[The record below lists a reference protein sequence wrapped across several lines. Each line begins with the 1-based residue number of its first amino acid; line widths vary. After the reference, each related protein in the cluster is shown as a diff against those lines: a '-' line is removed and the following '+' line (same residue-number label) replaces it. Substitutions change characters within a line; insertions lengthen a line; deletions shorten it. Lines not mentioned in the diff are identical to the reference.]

1 MPVHNIRNFVNFN
14 RWRFF
19 VFSLIEENKLA
30 KIPLSNVNLAA
41 PITKPDKVLCIGMN
55 YVDHCEEQNKPIP
68 QEPLVF
74 NKFPSCIVGPADPIP
89 YREISQELDWEVELV
104 IVIGKSGFQ
113 IPKDKAMDHVFGF
126 TVAHDVSARDWQLR
140 KNGGTYLLYI
150 YHGNTGCGFSS
161 LGIQN

>member
-1 MPVHNIRNFVNFN
+1 
-14 RWRFF
+14 
-19 VFSLIEENKLA
+19 
-30 KIPLSNVNLAA
+30 
-41 PITKPDKVLCIGMN
+41 MN

-89 YREISQELDWEVELV
+89 YPEISQELDWEVELV

-140 KNGGTYLLYI
+140 KNGGTYLLI
-150 YHGNTGCGFSS
+150 YLFI
-161 LGIQN
+161 LGIPVVDFQTWGYKIQNDYFC

>member
-1 MPVHNIRNFVNFN
+1 
-14 RWRFF
+14 
-19 VFSLIEENKLA
+19 
-30 KIPLSNVNLAA
+30 
-41 PITKPDKVLCIGMN
+41 MN

-74 NKFPSCIVGPADPIP
+74 NKFPSCIVGPADSIP
-89 YREISQELDWEVELV
+89 YPEISQELDWEVELV

-140 KNGGTYLLYI
+140 KNGGTYLLI
-150 YHGNTGCGFSS
+150 YYGNTGCVANVYAVLPFYNVKCLCSRGGNERGRKATPTSISIFDFY
-161 LGIQN
+161 GIKVL

>member
-1 MPVHNIRNFVNFN
+1 
-14 RWRFF
+14 
-19 VFSLIEENKLA
+19 
-30 KIPLSNVNLAA
+30 
-41 PITKPDKVLCIGMN
+41 MN

-89 YREISQELDWEVELV
+89 YPEISQELDWEVELV

-140 KNGGTYLLYI
+140 KNGGTYLLTYLLI
-150 YHGNTGCGFSS
+150 YPGNTSCGFSS
-161 LGIQN
+161 LGVQNSK